1 MRRNWHTSLKVS
13 FWNFFMEADESEI
26 FFTYHRKKQIANH
39 EYLIWNMK
47 VFLTIFGCH
56 HKIIQKMTN

>member
-1 MRRNWHTSLKVS
+1 
-13 FWNFFMEADESEI
+13 MEADESEI

>member
-1 MRRNWHTSLKVS
+1 
-13 FWNFFMEADESEI
+13 MEADESEI
-26 FFTYHRKKQIANH
+26 FSLIIEKKQIANH